1 MGCTYAEDDAKE
13 WLKDVKFRRGTRGVD
28 RKIIDSVVGV
38 LQGAGVV
45 GEEVGKDEA
54 LERVVGILR

>member
-1 MGCTYAEDDAKE
+1 MGCTYSEEDARE

-28 RKIIDSVVGV
+28 RNIVDGVVDL

-45 GEEVGKDEA
+45 GNEVGKDEA
-54 LERVVGILR
+54 VERVVGILR